1 MLTHQQ
7 LGTFVDA
14 AASAD
19 DARPREPLR
28 IAVIGTGYL
37 GAVHAACMAY
47 QGHHVVAVDS
57 DAGKVASL
65 AAGRPPFFEPGLEE
79 LLAEVAPTGRLT
91 FTTDYALTAGSDVF
105 FLCVGTPQQRGGY
118 AADTSYVYASARSVA
133 PYLRSESLVVGK
145 STVPIGT
152 CDKIRALIA
161 KKSKEHFAVVSNPE
175 FLREG
180 VAVPDFMRPERI
192 IVGASDERA
201 VETMRRLYRPLT
213 ADGAK
218 FLLMDIRSSEMTKY
232 ASNSM
237 LATRISFMNEIAA
250 LCEKVGA
257 DVENVRRGMG
267 ADSRIG
273 PQFLKAG
280 VGYGGSCFPKDVAAL
295 LKTAE
300 EYTTPLGILEATTR
314 ANEAQKVRLVDV
326 VRGDLGD
333 GLQGRRIALWGLA
346 FKPQTDD
353 MREAPSVPLALGLI
367 EAGAEVVAYDP
378 AARET
383 AHQLLGDRI
392 RYAEDPYQAIDG
404 ADALCLVTEW
414 SEFTA
419 PDWERVWALMRD
431 HWVYDGRNLW
441 EPRELVSQGFKYRG
455 IGRR

>member
-1 MLTHQQ
+1 MMN
-7 LGTFVDA
+7 V
-14 AASAD
+14 
-19 DARPREPLR
+19 
-28 IAVIGTGYL
+28 AVVGTGYVGLVAGTCFAEL
-37 GAVHAACMAY
+37 GHR
-47 QGHHVVAVDS
+47 VVCVDNNQ
-57 DAGKVASL
+57 DKLATLRAGKL
-65 AAGRPPFFEPGLEE
+65 PIYEPGLEE
-79 LLAEVAPTGRLT
+79 MVPKNVARGRLAFTDDLAKAVRDAEV
-91 FTTDYALTAGSDVF
+91 VF
-105 FLCVGTPQQRGGY
+105 IAVGTPPGEDGS
-118 AADTSYVYASARSVA
+118 ADLRYVLAVA
-133 PYLRSESLVVGK
+133 DAIAEALNGFKVVVMK

-152 CDKIRALIA
+152 CDKIRALLA

-392 RYAEDPYQAIDG
+392 RYAEDPYQAIEG

>member
-1 MLTHQQ
+1 MMNL
-7 LGTFVDA
+7 
-14 AASAD
+14 
-19 DARPREPLR
+19 
-28 IAVIGTGYL
+28 AVVGTGYVGLVAGTCFAEL
-37 GAVHAACMAY
+37 GHR
-47 QGHHVVAVDS
+47 VVCVDN
-57 DAGKVASL
+57 DQHKLATLRAGKL
-65 AAGRPPFFEPGLEE
+65 PIYEPGLEE
-79 LLAEVAPTGRLT
+79 MVPKNVQRGRLS
-91 FTTDYALTAGSDVF
+91 FTDDLARAVRDSDVVF
-105 FLCVGTPQQRGGY
+105 IAVGTPPGEDGS
-118 AADTSYVYASARSVA
+118 ADLRYVIAVA
-133 PYLRSESLVVGK
+133 EGVADALNGFKVIVMK

-152 CDKIRALIA
+152 CDRVRAIIA
-161 KKSKEHFAVVSNPE
+161 SRSKEHFAVVSNPE

-180 VAVPDFMRPERI
+180 VAVPDFMRPDRI
-192 IVGASDERA
+192 IVGTSDERA
-201 VETMRRLYRPLT
+201 VEVMRRLYRPLT

-218 FLLMDIRSSEMTKY
+218 FLLMDVRSSEMTKY

-267 ADSRIG
+267 ADTRIG
-273 PQFLKAG
+273 SHFLKAG

-300 EYTTPLGILEATTR
+300 EYTTPLRILEATTA
-314 ANEAQKVRLVDV
+314 ANLVQKVRLVDLLKA
-326 VRGDLGD
+326 DLGD
-333 GLQGRRIALWGLA
+333 DLSGKRVGLWGLA

-353 MREAPSVPLALGLI
+353 MREAPSLPLSLALS

-378 AARET
+378 AARHT
-383 AHQLLGDRI
+383 AHQILGDRI
-392 RYAEDPYQAIDG
+392 RYAEDPYQAIEG

-431 HWVYDGRNLW
+431 HWLYDGRNLW
-441 EPRELVSQGFKYRG
+441 EPRELISQGFKYRG

>member
-1 MLTHQQ
+1 MMN
-7 LGTFVDA
+7 V
-14 AASAD
+14 
-19 DARPREPLR
+19 
-28 IAVIGTGYL
+28 AVVGTGYVGLVAGTCFAEL
-37 GAVHAACMAY
+37 GHR
-47 QGHHVVAVDS
+47 VVCVDN
-57 DAGKVASL
+57 DQNKLATLRAGKL
-65 AAGRPPFFEPGLEE
+65 PIYEPGLEE
-79 LLAEVAPTGRLT
+79 MVPKNVARGRLAFTDDLAKAVRDAEV
-91 FTTDYALTAGSDVF
+91 VF
-105 FLCVGTPQQRGGY
+105 IAVGTPPGEDGS
-118 AADTSYVYASARSVA
+118 ADLRYVLAVA
-133 PYLRSESLVVGK
+133 DAIADALNGFKVVVMK

-161 KKSKEHFAVVSNPE
+161 SKSKEHFAVVSNPE

-201 VETMRRLYRPLT
+201 VEVMRRLYRPLT

-218 FLLMDIRSSEMTKY
+218 FLLMDVRSSEMTKY

-300 EYTTPLGILEATTR
+300 EYTTPLGILKATTA
-314 ANEAQKVRLVDV
+314 ANESQKVRLVDV
-326 VRGDLGD
+326 IKGDLGD
-333 GLQGRRIALWGLA
+333 SLHGRRIALWGLA

-353 MREAPSVPLALGLI
+353 MREAPSVPMALGLV

-378 AARET
+378 AARHT
-383 AHQLLGDRI
+383 AHQVLDDRI
-392 RYAEDPYQAIDG
+392 RYAEDPYQAIEG